1 MLDYEPKI
9 MQWFQRY
16 GYQITKI
23 SEDKDETPDFLI
35 SDSSSIYLPAARL
48 DGSRAGRRAC
58 VPARG
63 DAGKEYLGADGG

>member
-48 DGSRAGRRAC
+48 DGSRAGRRA
-58 VPARG
+58 
-63 DAGKEYLGADGG
+63 